1 MVITI
6 QLKFRSVATEND
18 MVTNRN
24 FSRCKY
30 NTFSTIRIKKLEFFF
45 ARKCRRFTIILI
57 SNYLRYSRAKIL
69 LSNFCVFR

>member
-30 NTFSTIRIKKLEFFF
+30 NTFSTIRIKKLEFFLQEN
-45 ARKCRRFTIILI
+45 ADD
-57 SNYLRYSRAKIL
+57 L
-69 LSNFCVFR
+69 LLF